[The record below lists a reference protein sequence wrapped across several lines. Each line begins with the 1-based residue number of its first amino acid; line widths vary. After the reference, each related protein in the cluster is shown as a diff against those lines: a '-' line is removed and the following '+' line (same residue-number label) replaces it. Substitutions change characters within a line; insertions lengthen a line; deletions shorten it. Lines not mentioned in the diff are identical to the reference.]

1 MALTDT
7 QKARLAEFS
16 TKQEANKVGSTATVT
31 PTTTPTT
38 TATPVK
44 PTSIQDTIKAQNS
57 GIIQQVTPST
67 QVTVPKPNNIQDTIK
82 AQNSSIIAQAN
93 KPISDNEK
101 AVDEAVNYAN
111 SLYNQNNTD
120 IGLNDIKT
128 QEQGLAQQALTFQQ
142 ESMKL
147 LDSFSSQFNSSYE
160 DLYKETVDSEKFL
173 QQEKE
178 MAGQKASIEELDLQ
192 IEGVEND
199 VRNELQ
205 GKASESAIQQR
216 VAQRVR
222 DLNKQRARLV
232 DDYTQ
237 IYDIYSS
244 EKQEAIQLL
253 GMRVADQQQQEQRQW
268 KVFEQKLGMTQKSFE
283 MQWSLAM
290 K

>member
-1 MALTDT
+1 M
-7 QKARLAEFS
+7 
-16 TKQEANKVGSTATVT
+16 
-31 PTTTPTT
+31 
-38 TATPVK
+38 
-44 PTSIQDTIKAQNS
+44 
-57 GIIQQVTPST
+57 
-67 QVTVPKPNNIQDTIK
+67 
-82 AQNSSIIAQAN
+82 
-93 KPISDNEK
+93 
-101 AVDEAVNYAN
+101 
-111 SLYNQNNTD
+111 YNQNNTD

-128 QEQGLAQQALTFQQ
+128 QEQALAQQALTFQQ

-147 LDSFSSQFNSSYE
+147 LDSFASQFNSSYE

-283 MQWSLAM
+283 MQW
-290 K
+290 